1 MKRKKVIKQ
10 KLLVIFSFVLGIGIS
25 IYIKSLNPEQVYVPL
40 SEIDKVKKE
49 INYYKEKN
57 EKLEMLLIEYKSNLD
72 IYKNNKDKIIPI
84 MKDELYNL
92 KIVSGYVSVRG
103 NGIEVKIHDSEKN
116 EKLEMLLIE
125 YKSNL
130 DIYKNNKD
138 KIIPIMKDELYNLKI
153 VSGYVSV
160 RGNGIE
166 VKIHDS
172 EKKLKKGQNPNELL
186 IHDIDIL
193 KVINDLKKSGA
204 EAISINGE
212 RIVSSS
218 EIKCSGPTI
227 TINGKTYGQ
236 PFVIKAIG
244 DSDMLKAS
252 LISPGTYANL
262 LKKTYGIYIDVIEKN
277 DIFINSYQKHT

>member
-10 KLLVIFSFVLGIGIS
+10 KLLVIFSFVLGIS

-49 INYYKEKN
+49 INYYK
-57 EKLEMLLIEYKSNLD
+57 
-72 IYKNNKDKIIPI
+72 
-84 MKDELYNL
+84 
-92 KIVSGYVSVRG
+92 
-103 NGIEVKIHDSEKN
+103 EKN